1 MMSHGPSTVW
11 KDDASTK
18 YKSRLGVIMFLVYAV
33 VYGGFIA
40 INVAFPQWMRIDVGS
55 LNVAIIYGFGLIVL
69 AIIQA
74 FIYNHLCT
82 LAERKAGLD
91 DEPADEADAG
101 TIQEYN
107 TTKGEPGK

>member
-18 YKSRLGVIMFLVYAV
+18 YKSRLGVIMFLIYAI

-55 LNVAIIYGFGLIVL
+55 LNVAIVFGFGLIIL

-82 LAERKAGLD
+82 LAERKAGLEN
-91 DEPADEADAG
+91 EPADTEDEQK
-101 TIQEYN
+101 TQEHS
-107 TTKGEPGK
+107 TSEGEPGK